1 MTYLMARASLSI
13 GSVPPLHR
21 GQFSTHI
28 HDWMLFSV
36 ELLGEDCTQISLYG
50 VGIHQEWLW
59 EVWILEHCSI
69 DEGHV
74 EKARSASVVHWTLS
88 DSPFLVKSERGEAT
102 EEKLGRFVSNFSLIA
117 SPS

>member
-50 VGIHQEWLW
+50 VGIHQEGLW

-74 EKARSASVVHWTLS
+74 ERLVQLLWSIGLCLAHLFWLNLRGGRLQRRS
-88 DSPFLVKSERGEAT
+88 
-102 EEKLGRFVSNFSLIA
+102 
-117 SPS
+117 